1 MNALSDHKLLFTSA
15 LKCCTFR
22 LLTVTGIASFYTDL
36 ACMTIAIL
44 IIHAIHCFT
53 INLAFG
59 EAVPVTS
66 L

>member
-15 LKCCTFR
+15 LKCCTFC

-36 ACMTIAIL
+36 ACLTIAIL

-53 INLAFG
+53 INLAFW
-59 EAVPVTS
+59 
-66 L
+66 